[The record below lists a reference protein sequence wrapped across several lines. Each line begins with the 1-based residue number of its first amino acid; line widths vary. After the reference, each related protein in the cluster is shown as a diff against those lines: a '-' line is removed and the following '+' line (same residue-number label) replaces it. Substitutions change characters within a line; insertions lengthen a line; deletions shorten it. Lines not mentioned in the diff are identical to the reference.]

1 MYRDDMYDRQFFPPG
16 FPQVGGGTTQ
26 GFPSG
31 QQMGTGQGF
40 PGFPQGQS
48 QPPGMTQGFPSG
60 PPPGA
65 GQGFPSGPPPGAGQ
79 GFPSGP
85 PTGGSQSFPPGPPPG
100 MGQGTS
106 QGPSTGMGGQTT
118 GPSTYAVDPGAFQR
132 CMHRITRVR
141 LRNGQRFWFYPTFI
155 GRTSVA
161 GYRWINNR
169 WRYEG
174 LDTNRIVSFS
184 CS

>member
-1 MYRDDMYDRQFFPPG
+1 MLKPFQGSGNNQVFPFGNATGQGQWHPTGPPPG
-16 FPQVGGGTTQ
+16 Q
-26 GFPSG
+26 GQGPSPG
-31 QQMGTGQGF
+31 QGQGQGF
-40 PGFPQGQS
+40 PPGLPPGQGQ
-48 QPPGMTQGFPSG
+48 GQGFPPGPPPGQGQGQGFPPGPPPGQGQGFPPG

-65 GQGFPSGPPPGAGQ
+65 GQGTQSGSHSSSPSV
-79 GFPSGP
+79 
-85 PTGGSQSFPPGPPPG
+85 
-100 MGQGTS
+100 
-106 QGPSTGMGGQTT
+106 
-118 GPSTYAVDPGAFQR
+118 YAVDPGAFKG
-132 CMHRITRVR
+132 CLHRYTRVR

-174 LDTNRIVSFS
+174 MDTNRIVSFN